1 MRILGIDFGLK
12 KIGFSLATT
21 DLAEPL
27 NVIRFEDEK
36 EVLIKIVSLVNQEKI
51 EKIVVGLSEGD
62 TAIKTRAFVNSLQPL
77 VNIPIELTDETLS
90 TQTAQDLAIEA
101 GIGRDKR
108 KRLEDAFAATVM
120 LQSYLDRHV

>member
-51 EKIVVGLSEGD
+51 EKIVVGLSEGE